1 MAKSPMRV
9 RFWGVR
15 GSIACPGPSTIRYGG
30 NTPCIEVRC
39 DEHVLV
45 FDAGTGLRPLG
56 LELIKDKNIRNV
68 DILITHCHLD
78 HVVGL
83 PFFAPLFRKGYRVR
97 VWAGN
102 LLPSNSIE
110 RVMRMLMSSPLF
122 PIQIEIFKA
131 AIEFH
136 DFNSG
141 DVLRPHEN
149 VVLRTAPLDHPDGS
163 NGYRLEYGGR
173 TFALVSDTEGF
184 PGKCDKD
191 LLSLADHAD
200 LAVYD
205 ATYTEDEIVS
215 RIGWGHSTWLRGIR
229 LAEKA
234 NVRHLCLFHHDP
246 SHDDD
251 FMDTLAAEANDA
263 RPGTVTAR
271 EGQIIDL

>member
-39 DEHVLV
+39 GEHVLV
-45 FDAGTGLRPLG
+45 FDAGTGLRSLG
-56 LELIKDKNIRNV
+56 LELIKDKNIRHV
-68 DILITHCHLD
+68 DIFITHCHLD

-83 PFFAPLFRKGYRVR
+83 PFFAPLFRKDYRVR

-102 LLPSNSIE
+102 LLPANSIE

-136 DFNSG
+136 DFKSG

-163 NGYRLEYGGR
+163 NGYRLEHGGG
-173 TFALVSDTEGF
+173 TLPLVSDTQRI
-184 PGKCDKD
+184 PGERGRD
-191 LLSLADHAD
+191 LFSPSELAHPPRSHANHIPRGKESSNR
-200 LAVYD
+200 LT
-205 ATYTEDEIVS
+205 AT
-215 RIGWGHSTWLRGIR
+215 
-229 LAEKA
+229 
-234 NVRHLCLFHHDP
+234 
-246 SHDDD
+246 
-251 FMDTLAAEANDA
+251 
-263 RPGTVTAR
+263 
-271 EGQIIDL
+271 

>member
-68 DILITHCHLD
+68 DIFITHCHLD

-102 LLPSNSIE
+102 LLPANSIE

-136 DFNSG
+136 DFKSG
-141 DVLRPHEN
+141 DVLRPQEN

-184 PGKCDKD
+184 PGKCDKE

>member
-1 MAKSPMRV
+1 MSKSPMRV

-39 DEHVLV
+39 GEHVLV

-56 LELIKDKNIRNV
+56 LELIKDKSISQV
-68 DILITHCHLD
+68 DIFITHCHLD

-102 LLPSNSIE
+102 LLPANSIE

-136 DFNSG
+136 DFKSG

-163 NGYRLEYGGR
+163 NGYRLEHGGR

-184 PGKCDKD
+184 PGKCDND

-234 NVRHLCLFHHDP
+234 NVKHLCLFHHDP

-251 FMDTLAAEANDA
+251 FMDTLAAEANDVRA
-263 RPGTVTAR
+263 GTVTAR